1 MRNSIFYP
9 ILVLFLIVSALA
21 AWDIRQGEEDIV
33 MEVAILALNAVIIL
47 VMIYIKFFG
56 NKRGDN

>member
-1 MRNSIFYP
+1 MRNSVFYP
-9 ILVLFLIVSALA
+9 ILVLFLIVSAFA
-21 AWDIRQGEEDIV
+21 AWDIYQGEEDIV

-56 NKRGDN
+56 KKRGEY